1 MADRTTLVL
10 TLVRE
15 LERPRPLPAQVVKHL
30 WGTYS
35 LERGAMGA
43 FLVEEL
49 PKLEDYEID
58 LILSPVFTPNLGD
71 QAIFAELLG
80 ADSVPAAE
88 WPNLIRQLAAR
99 PTCTALLT
107 DDGTARVVPLREVT
121 IERYVHRLRL
131 GASIP
136 ASLFELISH
145 RADAISRP
153 LLKAIA
159 RRAIW
164 ENTPRRDLLGR
175 YLAAALGTEH
185 FREDDAVELL
195 KLAET
200 YEPVDTADLL
210 RRIPHWE
217 EVLRREINLASHP
230 KAFFNERVEELHGG
244 GRDQRWLDNTQ
255 PKQRELEFL
264 ARLKRLLT

>member
-1 MADRTTLVL
+1 MPNRATLL
-10 TLVRE
+10 STLAGE

-35 LERGAMGA
+35 LERGAIGA

-58 LILSPVFTPNLGD
+58 LILSPVFTPNLSD

-88 WPNLIRQLAAR
+88 WPNLIRLLVAR
-99 PTCTALLT
+99 PTCAALMT
-107 DDGTARVVPLREVT
+107 EDGTAHAVPLREVT

-131 GASIP
+131 GATIP

-153 LLKAIA
+153 LLKAIS

-164 ENTPRRDLLGR
+164 ENVSRCDILGR

-185 FREDDAVELL
+185 FRADDAVELL

-200 YEPVDTADLL
+200 YEPTDSADLL

-217 EVLRREINLASHP
+217 EVLRHEINLASHP

-244 GRDQRWLDNTQ
+244 GRDQRRLDNTQ